1 MSLQSERVETKV
13 ILPDEMVEK
22 NKELNNLRNELERVK
37 KDKGITTGLVTQ
49 MQRDMSSKVSGAQ
62 LVSVTLWWNC
72 TIACFCFSIVF
83 FYTSVS
89 MLRVMVFPLLICFMH
104 KLWFW
109 FIYFSNFFW
118 DCIIIILC
126 VLNIYPNY

>member
-49 MQRDMSSKVSGAQ
+49 MQRDMSSKVSDAR
-62 LVSVTLWWNC
+62 LISVTLVNC

-83 FYTSVS
+83 F
-89 MLRVMVFPLLICFMH
+89 LLLFHCQG
-104 KLWFW
+104 
-109 FIYFSNFFW
+109 
-118 DCIIIILC
+118 
-126 VLNIYPNY
+126 

>member
-62 LVSVTLWWNC
+62 LVSVTLVKLHDC
-72 TIACFCFSIVF
+72 MLLLFYCFF
-83 FYTSVS
+83 FI
-89 MLRVMVFPLLICFMH
+89 LLFRC
-104 KLWFW
+104 
-109 FIYFSNFFW
+109 
-118 DCIIIILC
+118 
-126 VLNIYPNY
+126 